1 MRSTTAPLGAYFS
14 GTLTQ
19 TVLGLQEIVITLSS
33 QSQKVEVTRVCV
45 KRTAGTAA
53 TITEARLNTAA
64 SVATAGDI
72 SQLWQASGLPSAV
85 GTLINENISVDAY
98 LPNGKLYLNLAFNAG
113 ADNVASWGVF
123 VRLMD

>member
-1 MRSTTAPLGAYFS
+1 MRSSTAPIGAYFS

-19 TVLGLQEIVITLSS
+19 TVAGLQEVVINLSS
-33 QSQKVEVTRVCV
+33 LSQKVEVTRVCI
-45 KRTAGTAA
+45 KRTAGAAA

-64 SVATAGDI
+64 SVAAAGDI

-85 GTLINENISVDAY
+85 GTLINEPTSVDAI
-98 LPNGKLYLNLAFNAG
+98 LPEGKLYLNLSFNAG
-113 ADNVASWGVF
+113 TDNVASWGVF

>member
-98 LPNGKLYLNLAFNAG
+98 LPNGKLYLNLGFNAG